1 MSREKFRG
9 RATRWTSQA
18 TVSRCWKLTRGKC
31 CGSESASG
39 LRQAFPP
46 SRATVA
52 ASSTLRLFFGVFVGF
67 VHCLALLAC
76 LVRAQTFELEMPIQ
90 LAHSLRIIAPIWR
103 YFHEHAEENPGAEEV
118 FQFFAGFRA
127 DFLHHRAFVA
137 DENFLLGVALDVE
150 SDFDAHQP
158 GSDFELVDKDGDR
171 VRKFVM
177 HGLDGFFAN
186 DFGGEKALRLVG
198 DLVFREIRLAFGK
211 IAEKFVE
218 KGIAA

>member
-1 MSREKFRG
+1 MSREKFPSQ
-9 RATRWTSQA
+9 ATKWTSRA

-31 CGSESASG
+31 CGCESVSG
-39 LRQAFPP
+39 LRRVFPR
-46 SRATVA
+46 SRTTVA
-52 ASSTLRLFFGVFVGF
+52 ASFTVCLFVFVGF
-67 VHCLALLAC
+67 VHRFAPLVR

-90 LAHSLRIIAPIWR
+90 FAHSLRIISPIWR
-103 YFHEHAEENPGAEEV
+103 YFHEHAEENLRAEEV

-127 DFLHHRAFVA
+127 DLLHHRAFVA
-137 DENFLLGVALDVE
+137 DENFFLGVAFDVE

-158 GSDFELVDKDGDR
+158 GSDFELVNKDGDR

-211 IAEKFVE
+211 IAEKL
-218 KGIAA
+218 